1 MVEATQEK
9 AKPKEEKPAAAKDD
23 KKKTGKEEKK
33 DEMVSCKGR
42 FGENEYDLCLCLKT
56 EEDKKLEEDLNMLV
70 QRLSVSSSCDI
81 FSFSGFSSKAFLLG
95 EWYHPLLAVTGND
108 AVPDSSFDHFDDVCT
123 ETTEIHA
130 AALCDDETGVRE
142 DAAGSN

>member
-1 MVEATQEK
+1 MYVLLVEHLVVVLTYFRFSCALLVDLITYHSACFFIVAVGIKLFANVLVTGMVEATQEK

-42 FGENEYDLCLCLKT
+42 FGENEYDLRLCLKT

-95 EWYHPLLAVTGND
+95 E
-108 AVPDSSFDHFDDVCT
+108 
-123 ETTEIHA
+123 
-130 AALCDDETGVRE
+130 
-142 DAAGSN
+142 